1 MLMEKT
7 PEKIQKKEE
16 EKSAV
21 KSGSKEEEV
30 EPADFTE
37 YWLLNCRP
45 WPTMKE
51 WLRFQALQ
59 KLASEDEETFWDHAS
74 CSSSQVAGAV
84 EDSLEAYYKHCLEAA
99 GGVKKRK
106 LNEDL

>member
-1 MLMEKT
+1 MLMEQT

-16 EKSAV
+16 EESAV
-21 KSGSKEEEV
+21 ESGSKEG
-30 EPADFTE
+30 FKE
-37 YWLLNCRP
+37 YCALNCRP
-45 WPTMKE
+45 WSTMKE

-59 KLASEDEETFWDHAS
+59 KQATEDEDAFWDHAS

-84 EDSLEAYYKHCLEAA
+84 EDSLEDYYKHCLEAA
-99 GGVKKRK
+99 AGVKKRK